1 VGQVNR
7 ELLHQACTP
16 CPDAAKPHMFGK
28 YTMPRRKSFLLGMN
42 NRGCRQM
49 VMLRLLFYASGRQTI
64 KFRE

>member
-1 VGQVNR
+1 MR
-7 ELLHQACTP
+7 PA
-16 CPDAAKPHMFGK
+16 DAAKLNMFGK

-49 VMLRLLFYASGRQTI
+49 VMLRLLFYTPGRQTI